1 MKLRIAT
8 FNVENLVSRNV
19 YGPRQRPQTA
29 PALSLFDFADP
40 AMREQA
46 QAAMALNLE
55 DDDRQ
60 ATALA
65 IAETGADILALQEVD
80 NLGVLAPFL
89 KHYVHA
95 VSDIRYSHLRLLHG
109 NDPRGIDCAF
119 AARKGL
125 VGDDEA
131 IVARSHHEATF
142 GGLGVYD
149 RALERFD
156 ITPDDR
162 VFNRDCLEI
171 AIDLGD
177 RDLTLFICHLKSMGY
192 AADGREQTRILREAE
207 ARAVRAIVEARFG
220 AQWREANWIVLGDLN
235 DHRFAIGPGGV
246 VMPTLPSG
254 IDPLF
259 DDFAVDA
266 TTGVAE
272 IDRWTLYHR
281 DREGPDGGPVERHVQ
296 LDHILIS
303 PALAA
308 VNPDPQ
314 PQIVRRGLAYAT
326 PLDPTHPDRSIAW
339 LSTRADRYPRIGWLR
354 PQASDHCPVA
364 VSLTIPDNRAGERA
378 KIDPDTG

>member
-19 YGPRQRPQTA
+19 YGPRRRPQTA
-29 PALSLFDFADP
+29 PALALFDFADP
-40 AMREQA
+40 AMRAQA

-65 IAETGADILALQEVD
+65 IAETQADILALQEVE
-80 NLGVLAPFL
+80 NIGVLAPFL
-89 KHYVHA
+89 KHFVHA
-95 VSDIRYSHLRLLHG
+95 VSDMRYGHLRLLSG

-125 VGDDEA
+125 VADEDA
-131 IVARSHHEATF
+131 IAAKSHAQASF
-142 GGLGVYD
+142 ASLGVFD
-149 RALERFD
+149 PALERFG
-156 ITPDDR
+156 ITPEDR

-192 AADGREQTRILREAE
+192 AADGRDQTRILRRAE
-207 ARAVRAIVEARFG
+207 ARAIRAIVEARFG
-220 AQWREANWIVLGDLN
+220 EDWRAANWIVLGDLN

-246 VMPTLPSG
+246 IEPSLPSG

-259 DDFAVDA
+259 EDFAVDA
-266 TTGVAE
+266 TAGLPE

-281 DREGPDGGPVERHVQ
+281 DRAGPDGTPVEHHVQ

-308 VNPDPQ
+308 ANPDPQ

-326 PLDPTHPDRSIAW
+326 PLDPTHPDRSIAR

-364 VSLTIPDNRAGERA
+364 VSLTIPQRRGRMPE
-378 KIDPDTG
+378 KPSESG

>member
-19 YGPRQRPQTA
+19 YGPRRRPQTA
-29 PALSLFDFADP
+29 PALALFDFADP
-40 AMREQA
+40 AMRAQA

-65 IAETGADILALQEVD
+65 IAETQADILALQEVE
-80 NLGVLAPFL
+80 NIGVLAPFM
-89 KHYVHA
+89 KHFVHA
-95 VSDIRYSHLRLLHG
+95 VSDIRYGHLRLLSG

-125 VGDDEA
+125 VADEEA
-131 IVARSHHEATF
+131 IVAKSHAQASF
-142 GGLGVYD
+142 GSLGVFD
-149 RALERFD
+149 PALERFG

-171 AIDLGD
+171 AMDLGD
-177 RDLTLFICHLKSMGY
+177 RDLTLFICHLKSMGH
-192 AADGREQTRILREAE
+192 AADGRDQTRVLRRAE
-207 ARAVRAIVEARFG
+207 ARAIRAIVEARFG
-220 AQWREANWIVLGDLN
+220 EGWREANWIVLGDLN
-235 DHRFAIGPGGV
+235 DHRFAIGREGV
-246 VMPTLPSG
+246 IEPTLPSG

-259 DDFAVDA
+259 EDFAVDA
-266 TTGVAE
+266 TAGLPE

-281 DREGPDGGPVERHVQ
+281 DRDGPEGEPVEAHVQ

-308 VNPDPQ
+308 ANPDPQ

-326 PLDPTHPDRSIAW
+326 PLDPTDPDRSIAH

-364 VSLTIPDNRAGERA
+364 VSLTIPRTRGR
-378 KIDPDTG
+378 TGDENFPAPG